1 MDTTGSWYYVRKDLE
16 AMLDVL
22 FQLPEDDF
30 VEFNSLLSVDELDA
44 LDYMRNFPH
53 LTCLL
58 CAVDTNDLREF
69 SAGERHIAHSYSPS
83 STSMGLLPATCYKVY
98 LGLQG
103 QSLAFPRVVGCIAK
117 CFRHEDK
124 PLDHYRG
131 LNFTMKEFVYL
142 GSADEAKLHLDNGI
156 AIINQLMA
164 ALDISF
170 SYEVASDA
178 FFDQSSSVATLA
190 RAFPTK
196 QEVIFEGH
204 AVASLNY
211 HRNYFGRKF
220 RISLGNVPIHTSC
233 VAFGLERWVAMLRER
248 FDDAQVVRDRLNDLS
263 KKPELLLERIGTHV
277 RQKGPATTMSQDV
290 SP

>member
-1 MDTTGSWYYVRKDLE
+1 MDITGSWYYVRKDLE
-16 AMLDVL
+16 ATLDAL

-30 VEFNSLLSVDELDA
+30 VEFDSLLSIDELDA
-44 LDYMRNFPH
+44 LGYARNFPH

-58 CAVDTNDLREF
+58 CAVDMDDLQDF
-69 SAGERHIAHSYSPS
+69 SAGERHIAHDYSPS
-83 STSMGLLPATCYKVY
+83 ATSMGLLPATCYKVY

-103 QSLAFPRVVGCIAK
+103 QNLPAARVLGCIAK

-124 PLDHYRG
+124 PLDRYRG
-131 LNFTMKEFVYL
+131 FNFTMKEFVYL
-142 GSADEAKLHLDNGI
+142 GTADEAKLHLENG
-156 AIINQLMA
+156 ATIINQLMD
-164 ALDISF
+164 ALDIPI

-196 QEVIFEGH
+196 QEVTFEGH

-220 RISLGNVPIHTSC
+220 RISLNNAPIHTSC
-233 VAFGLERWVAMLRER
+233 VAFGLERWVAMLQER
-248 FDDAQVVRDRLNDLS
+248 FDDAEKVRERFADLLKRPEFSIAKIGSHVRDKCS
-263 KKPELLLERIGTHV
+263 SQI
-277 RQKGPATTMSQDV
+277 TT
-290 SP
+290 